1 LKAKEIEGCV
11 ARNLS
16 DRRLSNGSNS
26 FPLDLEVETKRR
38 TKELEMFNFRRSG
51 LSLAILAIVTLT
63 SAVAT
68 RADTVT
74 FVTPTGSTTG
84 GGPVNASATLTVN
97 PAGTLTVVVTNL
109 QANPT
114 DVAQL
119 ISDFSFHTSTALTG
133 TLASSSG
140 QQINVLG
147 GGTTTLGPTASTGW
161 GLETPVVGGNFH
173 ATALG
178 FSGPAFLIIG
188 PPGPGGVYTNANGS
202 IAGNGPH
209 NPFVNQTGTFTFSIP
224 GLTSVS
230 QITSFTFSFGT
241 TPGVTVPGTPGVP
254 EPASM
259 VLLGT
264 GLVSVAAGLRRRRKN
279 RKEEL

>member
-1 LKAKEIEGCV
+1 
-11 ARNLS
+11 
-16 DRRLSNGSNS
+16 
-26 FPLDLEVETKRR
+26 
-38 TKELEMFNFRRSG
+38 MFNFRRSA

-68 RADTVT
+68 KADTVT
-74 FVTPTGSTTG
+74 FVTPSGASTG
-84 GGPVNASATLTVN
+84 GGPVSASAVLTVN
-97 PAGTLTVVVTNL
+97 PAGTLTVVLTNL

-119 ISDFSFHTSTALTG
+119 ISDFSFTTTGAPTG
-133 TLASSSG
+133 TLTSSSG
-140 QQINVLG
+140 QQIFVAAN
-147 GGTTTLGPTASTGW
+147 GTTTLGTTGLTGW
-161 GLETPVVGGNFH
+161 GLDSNTGGNFH
-173 ATALG
+173 ATALCG
-178 FSGPAFLIIG
+178 GCIGPAGLIIG
-188 PPGPGGVYTNANGS
+188 PPGAGGIYTAANGS
-202 IAGNGPH
+202 IAGNAPH
-209 NPFVNQTGTFTFSIP
+209 NPFLNQTATFTLTIP

-241 TPGVTVPGTPGVP
+241 VAGVNVPGTPGVP

-264 GLVSVAAGLRRRRKN
+264 GLVSVAAGLRRRRKS

>member
-1 LKAKEIEGCV
+1 MPLKWIQFVSAWLRGG
-11 ARNLS
+11 NQ
-16 DRRLSNGSNS
+16 
-26 FPLDLEVETKRR
+26 TR
-38 TKELEMFNFRRSG
+38 TKELEMFNIRRSA
-51 LSLAILAIVTLT
+51 LSLAILAIVALT

-68 RADTVT
+68 KADSVT
-74 FVTPTGSTTG
+74 YVTPTGASTG
-84 GGPVNASATLTVN
+84 GGPVNASATLTVS
-97 PAGTLTVVVTNL
+97 PAGTLTVVLTNL

-119 ISDFSFHTSTALTG
+119 ISDFSFTTTNAPTG
-133 TLASSSG
+133 TLTTSSG
-140 QQINVLG
+140 QQIFVAAN
-147 GGTTTLGPTASTGW
+147 GTTTTGTTGLTGW
-161 GLETPVVGGNFH
+161 GLDSNTGGNFH
-173 ATALG
+173 ATALCG
-178 FSGPAFLIIG
+178 GCIGPAGLIIG
-188 PPGPGGVYTNANGS
+188 PPGAGGVYTAANAS

-209 NPFVNQTGTFTFSIP
+209 NPFLNQTATFTLTIP

-241 TPGVTVPGTPGVP
+241 VAGVNVPGTPGVP

-264 GLVSVAAGLRRRRKN
+264 GLVSLAAGLRRRRKN